1 MDTVGDANEH
11 SSWAS
16 SVNSQKNYVPRRN
29 ISLTPHSMISGT
41 VTVIKLHAAQPHNK
55 LPLVVGNK
63 QNLTCLMEV
72 FYVNSVVVSNPLAVG
87 NRM

>member
-1 MDTVGDANEH
+1 MDTVRDAIEH

-16 SVNSQKNYVPRRN
+16 SVNSQKNYVPCRN

-55 LPLVVGNK
+55 ITISCG
-63 QNLTCLMEV
+63 
-72 FYVNSVVVSNPLAVG
+72 
-87 NRM
+87 

>member
-29 ISLTPHSMISGT
+29 NISHTPHSMISGT

-55 LPLVVGNK
+55 ITISCGLQAKFDMPNGSILCQFSGGKPEPIVV
-63 QNLTCLMEV
+63 L
-72 FYVNSVVVSNPLAVG
+72 
-87 NRM
+87 